1 MMKDEKMKNKLQKQ
15 YCKKCGSEMIYVDHW
30 EDDGDLGSHEPYFEC
45 TNGCL
50 DPEEPKR
57 IDTCTE
63 YDSIV
68 PTDSK
73 ESEIL

>member
-45 TNGCL
+45 PEGCDQLNTDTEFGTITPTNN
-50 DPEEPKR
+50 
-57 IDTCTE
+57 
-63 YDSIV
+63 
-68 PTDSK
+68 K